1 VKADANGVAQI
12 NLVSVNLI
20 AQLKVNQNYLFEDY
34 QSKSGIPA
42 RNLILRSTA
51 YYKEVERDMVISIC

>member
-42 RNLILRSTA
+42 RNLILRSTGR
-51 YYKEVERDMVISIC
+51 KS